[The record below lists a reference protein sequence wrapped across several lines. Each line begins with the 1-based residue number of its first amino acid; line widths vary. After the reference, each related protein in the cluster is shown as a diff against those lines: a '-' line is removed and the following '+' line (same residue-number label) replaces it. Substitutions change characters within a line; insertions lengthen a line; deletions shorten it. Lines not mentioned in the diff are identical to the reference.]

1 MVAHTYNPS
10 TSVVRREDRKP
21 EIQKAMVGRGRRA
34 GKGGEEEERREEGK
48 NERDRKEESRQESL
62 LNAHL

>member
-34 GKGGEEEERREEGK
+34 GKGGEEERREEGK